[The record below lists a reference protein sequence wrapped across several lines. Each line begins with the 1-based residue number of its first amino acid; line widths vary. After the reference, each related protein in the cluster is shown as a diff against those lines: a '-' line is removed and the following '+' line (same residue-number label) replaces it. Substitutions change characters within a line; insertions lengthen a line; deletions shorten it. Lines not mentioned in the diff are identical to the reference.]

1 MLNEFYNGD
10 KKMKHKLVALLIT
23 SVFMISC
30 GVSISSETVREGNY
44 ATYEIYKLDT
54 SLSFSTDHGEI
65 VDYGCISLDS
75 DSASITSIFT
85 DDPYDDKL
93 TFEYTLV
100 GGELEYGFTV
110 NDYDREMRTT
120 SKYTFID
127 DYGSREVTK
136 EMNGEV
142 FVAVVSGN
150 TCLY

>member
-1 MLNEFYNGD
+1 
-10 KKMKHKLVALLIT
+10 MKRKLAALLIT
-23 SVFMISC
+23 TVFMISC
-30 GVSISSETVREGNY
+30 GVTISSESIREGNY

-54 SLSFSTDHGEI
+54 SISLSTDHGEI
-65 VDYGCISLDS
+65 VDYGCIALDS

-85 DDPYDDKL
+85 DDPFDDTL
-93 TFEYTLV
+93 TFEYTLA

-127 DYGSREVTK
+127 DYGTREVTK
-136 EMNGEV
+136 EMNGDV

-150 TCLY
+150 SCNY

>member
-1 MLNEFYNGD
+1 
-10 KKMKHKLVALLIT
+10 MKHKIAALLMI
-23 SVFMISC
+23 SFLMISC
-30 GVSISSETVREGNY
+30 GVSVSSETVREGNY

-54 SLSFSTDHGEI
+54 SISLETEHGEI

-93 TFEYTLV
+93 TFEYSLV
-100 GGELEYGFTV
+100 DGELEYGFTI

-127 DYGSREVTK
+127 SYGSREVTK
-136 EMNGEV
+136 EMNGEI
-142 FVAVVSGN
+142 FIAVVSGN